1 MNSDRRDFLKDTCKL
16 CASIVGISL
25 VLPALEGCAPLH
37 YFSTP
42 VTNGVI
48 NVPTSSFVEETNMVI
63 VKDKSLNYQVAVIKQ
78 KDNTFRAFELKC
90 THQDNALIATK
101 SSFVCSLHG
110 SAYDLNGKVTN
121 TPASKNLREFPL
133 SVNNEIINIQYQ

>member
-25 VLPALEGCAPLH
+25 VLPALEGCAPLQ
-37 YFSTP
+37 YYNTA
-42 VTNGVI
+42 VTNGI
-48 NVPTSSFVEETNMVI
+48 LNVPISSFVEDTNMVI

-78 KDNTFRAFELKC
+78 KDNSFRAFELKC
-90 THQDNALIATK
+90 THQDNSLIATK

-110 SAYDLNGKVTN
+110 STFDLNGKVIN
-121 TPASKNLREFPL
+121 TPASSNLKEYPL
-133 SVNNEIINIQYQ
+133 TISNEIITIKYA